1 MGWLIIVAVAYLPI
15 IVSIRRRLD
24 NLEKEVK
31 RLKGEKD
38 Y

>member
-1 MGWLIIVAVAYLPI
+1 MGWLIIVAFAYLPI
-15 IVSIRRRLD
+15 IISIRRRLD

-31 RLKGEKD
+31 MLKEEKD